1 MKKNS
6 KIAIVAGGTGG
17 HVFPAISLLEE
28 LVNQKKEVLFF
39 SDTRVQKIIQKNK
52 FLFKKRK
59 VFFNT
64 LDISRNF
71 FDFFNHI
78 YNFFK
83 ILKIL
88 KKQKPEVVIGFGGY
102 TSVLFLLASKL
113 LLKKIILH
121 EQNIIIG
128 LANKLFLPFS
138 KKIIYG
144 WGDEKINEKNKKT
157 FFVRNPVRK
166 KILNLRKKVK
176 FITHKKRIIILIVG
190 GSQGAT
196 ILDNIIPESLH
207 LLPNQIKKN
216 IEVYHQCSKNNFN
229 SVKKNYLKNKIKCT
243 CKTFFNNLP
252 DIMFKSQFVISRSGA
267 STLSEISALGKPS
280 ILIPYKFAKNN
291 HQEKNAK
298 WLIDKGAGTMLLENE
313 LTVENLKNEIMTF
326 IINKKKLKKMSK
338 NSFSLGDSM
347 SLIKL
352 SKLIY

>member
-6 KIAIVAGGTGG
+6 KIAIIAGGTGG
-17 HVFPAISLLEE
+17 HIFPAISLLEQLIIE
-28 LVNQKKEVLFF
+28 KKEIIFF
-39 SDTRVQKIIQKNK
+39 SDTRVSNIINKNK
-52 FLFKKRK
+52 SLFKKKNVTFYSLR
-59 VFFNT
+59 
-64 LDISRNF
+64 ISKNF
-71 FDFFNHI
+71 KDFFSFFK
-78 YNFFK
+78 NFFK
-83 ILKIL
+83 IFIFIKKNDPKII
-88 KKQKPEVVIGFGGY
+88 VGFGGY
-102 TSVLFLLASKL
+102 TSIPFLLISKIL
-113 LLKKIILH
+113 FKPIILH

-128 LANKLFLPFS
+128 LTNKIFSPFS
-138 KKIIYG
+138 KKIIFG
-144 WGDEKINEKNKKT
+144 WGNKKKNKINKK
-157 FFVRNPVRK
+157 FFYIRNPVRK

-243 CKTFFNNLP
+243 CKTFFNDLP

>member
-1 MKKNS
+1 MKNNS

-17 HVFPAISLLEE
+17 HIFPAISLLEQLINE
-28 LVNQKKEVLFF
+28 KKEIIFF
-39 SDTRVQKIIQKNK
+39 SDTRVRNIINKNK
-52 FLFKKRK
+52 NLFKKK
-59 VFFNT
+59 NVTFYS
-64 LDISRNF
+64 LKISRNF
-71 FDFFNHI
+71 KDFFCFFK
-78 YNFFK
+78 NFFK
-83 ILKIL
+83 IFIYIKKNNPKII
-88 KKQKPEVVIGFGGY
+88 IGFGGY
-102 TSVLFLLASKL
+102 TTIPFLLISKIL
-113 LLKKIILH
+113 FKPIILH

-128 LANKLFLPFS
+128 LTNKIFSPFS
-138 KKIIYG
+138 KKIIFG
-144 WGDEKINEKNKKT
+144 WGDKKKNKINKK
-157 FFVRNPVRK
+157 FFYIRNPVRK

-176 FITHKKRIIILIVG
+176 FITHKKKIIILIVG

-196 ILDNIIPESLH
+196 ILDNIIPKSLH

-216 IEVYHQCSKNNFN
+216 IEVYHQCSKNNFD

-267 STLSEISALGKPS
+267 STLSEISTLGKPS

>member
-17 HVFPAISLLEE
+17 HIFPAISLLEQLIIE
-28 LVNQKKEVLFF
+28 KKEIIFF
-39 SDTRVQKIIQKNK
+39 SDTRVRNIINKNK
-52 FLFKKRK
+52 SLFKKKNVTFYSLR
-59 VFFNT
+59 
-64 LDISRNF
+64 ISKNF
-71 FDFFNHI
+71 KDFFSFFK
-78 YNFFK
+78 NFFK
-83 ILKIL
+83 IFIFIKKNDPKII
-88 KKQKPEVVIGFGGY
+88 VGFGGY
-102 TSVLFLLASKL
+102 TSIPFLLISKIL
-113 LLKKIILH
+113 FKPIILH

-128 LANKLFLPFS
+128 LTNKIFSPFS
-138 KKIIYG
+138 KKIIFG
-144 WGDEKINEKNKKT
+144 WGDKKKNKINKK
-157 FFVRNPVRK
+157 FFYIRNPVRK

-216 IEVYHQCSKNNFN
+216 IEVYHQCSKNNFD